1 MKNDDIDATAASTH
15 AGSRTLLEEALTILG
30 KARRALETST
40 HETTTTP
47 TQKDKKVRQAMSS
60 ELTPQRAGELY
71 TSGQSVIEVA
81 RAYGMTYAQVRKLLA
96 TNGTEIRNASE
107 RLKGRTRTRK
117 SAES

>member
-1 MKNDDIDATAASTH
+1 MTNDNENASTFSSKI
-15 AGSRTLLEEALTILG
+15 AGSKVLLDEALSILER
-30 KARRALETST
+30 ARHALENPE
-40 HETTTTP
+40 HEP
-47 TQKDKKVRQAMSS
+47 VKHKDRKVRQTMST

-96 TNGTEIRNASE
+96 ANGTEIRNASE